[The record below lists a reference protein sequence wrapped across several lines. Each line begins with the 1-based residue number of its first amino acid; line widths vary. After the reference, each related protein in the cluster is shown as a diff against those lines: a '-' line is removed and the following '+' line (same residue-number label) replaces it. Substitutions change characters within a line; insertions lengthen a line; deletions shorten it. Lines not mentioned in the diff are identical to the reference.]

1 MMDNISVH
9 RVADVREAIEAA
21 NATPRYLPPYT
32 PDLNPN
38 ELSYSA
44 FKAFLRKCAER
55 RKHFAAASDNSC
67 SDCPPRPAPI
77 SSLTQGMLQHDRNLL
92 SRSTSVA
99 LTPHVK
105 LASVPLLLVNRTPA
119 RAACRLLDEQAR

>member
-1 MMDNISVH
+1 MDNISVH

-55 RKHFAAASDNSC
+55 TEKALRCRIGQFVQRLPAEACGNFFAHAGYAATWPES
-67 SDCPPRPAPI
+67 
-77 SSLTQGMLQHDRNLL
+77 
-92 SRSTSVA
+92 A
-99 LTPHVK
+99 LK
-105 LASVPLLLVNRTPA
+105 
-119 RAACRLLDEQAR
+119 E